1 MALWSGAGPALA
13 STEQDPVVVGDAS
26 AIEAGVEV
34 RGGADAPFVL
44 LEAVEP
50 VAVGDGVRTDTTGF
64 AEIAYLDGS
73 RTRLD
78 IDTEFEVVELTD
90 DAGVSTT
97 RTSMG
102 VGRTWHRVESLGEGE
117 FTVETS
123 QATATVRGTAFVLD
137 CVSAGNCS
145 YLVFEGVIEVTL
157 GDGSVVEV
165 IGPAK
170 VEVVG
175 GVAGPVTPVTL
186 DELLA
191 DPWLVAN
198 VKRDIAAGFDDLV
211 TILGTDEA
219 EPTTTELATTSTT
232 TADTSTT
239 TTEPSTST
247 TEESTSTT
255 DADDVDDD
263 RASAT
268 TTTDPS
274 TTTTEP
280 PSDDDRPRRTTTE
293 ALNEPSTTTTSTT
306 TTATD
311 HVIDDVHVDHI
322 DDDDHDYDDD
332 HDHDDHACR
341 RRRPRDPPARSR
353 HLPSVLARATPA
365 TGTTTWSSTRWS
377 PCCTIDSSRGSD
389 PGAEPVRARPRR
401 RLAMTPGA
409 VPPSTTTTT
418 APELVTESARPV
430 VETTPPDTTVT
441 SPPPTLA
448 TGDDSGSRDD
458 GSSRND
464 CPGGDAD
471 TKPPA
476 ETDPAAT
483 AAPAETT
490 SDGAA
495 SSWSRRS
502 IRRRRPNRR
511 RRSVQPGGPRAR
523 CGASVPREL
532 IWAAQTPGNRTVRR
546 PDPGTDRRPPRT
558 GTAIL
563 VSGARLRKAGTS

>member
-1 MALWSGAGPALA
+1 MTQRRILASPRRRARQTTAHVAIAAICSVALWSGAGSALA
-13 STEQDPVVVGDAS
+13 STERDPVVVGDAS

-50 VAVGDGVRTDTTGF
+50 VAVGDGVRTDFTGF

-145 YLVFEGVIEVTL
+145 YVVFEGVIEVAL
-157 GDGSVVEV
+157 GNGSVIEV

-186 DELLA
+186 AELLA

-198 VKRDIAAGFDDLV
+198 VNRDIGAGFDDLV

-247 TEESTSTT
+247 TEESDDDDDGPTVRRRRRRSRRRRRPTT
-255 DADDVDDD
+255 DDDVDDD
-263 RASAT
+263 DRVPERA
-268 TTTDPS
+268 
-274 TTTTEP
+274 
-280 PSDDDRPRRTTTE
+280 
-293 ALNEPSTTTTSTT
+293 
-306 TTATD
+306 
-311 HVIDDVHVDHI
+311 
-322 DDDDHDYDDD
+322 DDDDD
-332 HDHDDHACR
+332 
-341 RRRPRDPPARSR
+341 
-353 HLPSVLARATPA
+353 V
-365 TGTTTWSSTRWS
+365 
-377 PCCTIDSSRGSD
+377 
-389 PGAEPVRARPRR
+389 EP
-401 RLAMTPGA
+401 
-409 VPPSTTTTT
+409 TTTTT
-418 APELVTESARPV
+418 TP
-430 VETTPPDTTVT
+430 TT
-441 SPPPTLA
+441 
-448 TGDDSGSRDD
+448 
-458 GSSRND
+458 
-464 CPGGDAD
+464 
-471 TKPPA
+471 
-476 ETDPAAT
+476 
-483 AAPAETT
+483 
-490 SDGAA
+490 
-495 SSWSRRS
+495 
-502 IRRRRPNRR
+502 RRRHRRPRRPRPRPRLRPRPRTTTTTLPTTTTTIPRR
-511 RRSVQPGGPRAR
+511 RCRSAIGSVAAAR
-523 CGASVPREL
+523 YGYTTFVADCRVAH
-532 IWAAQTPGNRTVRR
+532 
-546 PDPGTDRRPPRT
+546 
-558 GTAIL
+558 
-563 VSGARLRKAGTS
+563 